1 MPRKRNPEPLV
12 KVTIRLPEGVVT
24 QLRVLNPDQYA
35 AEVIRHLLKA
45 YLNRVETD
53 AAASL
58 IVKEILT

>member
-24 QLRVLNPDQYA
+24 QLRVLNPDQSA